1 MNVVACPHCGTKRIV
16 ARVPKD
22 WVAILK
28 CPNCNE
34 LVVLFRGKVIGVDRD
49 TLEHGSFEDR
59 KSHIAEVIAEFL
71 EPGMFGIE
79 SDEKEPAS
87 QEQEGEEL
95 VVEAAEVDGG
105 DSRPISKREMDRF
118 IRFDLQRIDEETYF
132 KRHFT

>member
-59 KSHIAEVIAEFL
+59 KSHIAEVITEFL
-71 EPGMFGIE
+71 EPGMFGLD

-87 QEQEGEEL
+87 RDGEEL
-95 VVEAAEVDGG
+95 VVEAEVDAS

-132 KRHFT
+132 KRHFS

>member
-71 EPGMFGIE
+71 EPGMFGSDSNE
-79 SDEKEPAS
+79 SEPA
-87 QEQEGEEL
+87 EQENDDL
-95 VVEAAEVDGG
+95 VVEAEAT
-105 DSRPISKREMDRF
+105 STRPISKREMDRF
-118 IRFDLQRIDEETYF
+118 VRFDLQRIDEETYF
-132 KRHFT
+132 KRHFR

>member
-28 CPNCNE
+28 CPNCSE

-79 SDEKEPAS
+79 SDEKESAPS
-87 QEQEGEEL
+87 QEGEEL
-95 VVEAAEVDGG
+95 VVEAEVQSG
-105 DSRPISKREMDRF
+105 DSRPISKRELDRF

-132 KRHFT
+132 KRHFN

>member
-59 KSHIAEVIAEFL
+59 KAHIAEVIAEFL
-71 EPGMFGIE
+71 EPGMFGLE
-79 SDEKEPAS
+79 SNEPEPA
-87 QEQEGEEL
+87 QAENDEL
-95 VVEAAEVDGG
+95 VVEAEANS
-105 DSRPISKREMDRF
+105 SRPISKRELDRF
-118 IRFDLQRIDEETYF
+118 VRFDLQRIDEETYF
-132 KRHFT
+132 KRHFS

>member
-79 SDEKEPAS
+79 SDEKAPAP
-87 QEQEGEEL
+87 QEGDEL
-95 VVEAAEVDGG
+95 VVEAGVEAG
-105 DSRPISKREMDRF
+105 DSRPISKRELDRF

>member
-79 SDEKEPAS
+79 SDEKEAAS
-87 QEQEGEEL
+87 PKDGDEL
-95 VVEAAEVDGG
+95 VVEAEVQSG
-105 DSRPISKREMDRF
+105 DSRPISKRELDRF

-132 KRHFT
+132 NRHFT

>member
-71 EPGMFGIE
+71 EPGMFGLE
-79 SDEKEPAS
+79 SDEKDPAS
-87 QEQEGEEL
+87 HEPEEL
-95 VVEAAEVDGG
+95 VVEAR